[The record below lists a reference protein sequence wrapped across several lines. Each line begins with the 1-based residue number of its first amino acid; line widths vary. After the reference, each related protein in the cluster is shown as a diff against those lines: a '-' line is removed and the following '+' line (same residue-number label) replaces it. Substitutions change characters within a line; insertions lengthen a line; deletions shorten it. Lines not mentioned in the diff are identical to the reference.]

1 MKLIHKTVAYT
12 APALRTPGARYGL
25 TSFTLPPKQPRDST
39 IREKFACVRDVTMV
53 KTSMANAK

>member
-12 APALRTPGARYGL
+12 APALFLIVLHSPAEAGKGQHHPGE
-25 TSFTLPPKQPRDST
+25 DC
-39 IREKFACVRDVTMV
+39 CVRDVIMG